1 MTDLTTVFLA
11 EITLT
16 AAFVIPWLRANTTQK
31 QREALLAWAEI
42 AAAAAQ
48 QLYGQLSGEERKA
61 YVLDF
66 LEEKGYKVNTLEV
79 ENAIEAAVLKLH
91 QQLKSG
97 AVENIGENLHFTT
110 KNVENGNMQ
119 NSGLA

>member
-1 MTDLTTVFLA
+1 MTDLTPVFLA
-11 EITLT
+11 VIALT
-16 AAFVIPWLRANTTQK
+16 AVLAAAFVIPWLRANTTQK

-48 QLYGQLSGEERKA
+48 QLYRQLPGEERKA

-97 AVENIGENLHFTT
+97 AVENIGENIHFTT
-110 KNVENGNMQ
+110 KNVENGNM
-119 NSGLA
+119 